1 VTARGALGR
10 SALRRGAFG
19 RRSGRSCALV
29 ALLAFVLL
37 LCSFAVSVG
46 RPVAAATVRTAEVA
60 PATGLTDQV
69 ALVTWQG
76 FDPTKPDGTFGVV
89 IMECSAAPQSV
100 LADCNTAG
108 TFPLSLTGNQQPGV
122 TNANGTGRAFMDIM
136 TTARLPQLAC
146 SETKPCSLLLY
157 ENTPAGFD
165 PNHLPPVRT
174 IVPLQFRKSAG
185 DCPPVT
191 HFDARIETET
201 SAARALYQW
210 AADLCNG
217 KNALTLNVTN
227 TSSDQARADFFAK
240 NVDIA
245 VSSLPPQPGET
256 PAGARQYTVAP
267 IDLTGVVVAY
277 NIMDPVTH
285 QPISDLTLTPRLVA
299 RLISDSDVLTFFN
312 DPEFKKL
319 NPGHTFPPQG
329 TDPGLRGEQ
338 NADTWIVTNW
348 LNSDPV
354 ARAFLNGKDPY
365 GIPVNPLWQ
374 GVQYPTNV
382 FEARS
387 QNGVYFPRIGEDG
400 VAERVFAQTK
410 PADTVPSSPI
420 ENGFF
425 GVLDLPTARQ
435 YDLPIARLT
444 TGVGKPVVSVSRTS
458 LAAGF
463 AAMTSTP
470 NGFHVEPGAPADP
483 NAWPLTK
490 VDHAMLPTTLANT
503 AQGVQVQ
510 ALLGY
515 AVGAGQQTVPN
526 GYAPLPTALAAQTL
540 RAAAAL
546 TVGTPAKSAG
556 PPAPTTTSTIAA
568 TRGSSG
574 SVSGASGFVP
584 LLTGT
589 GFSGSGAPTAS
600 LPSAPATGPP
610 EQTVRVKEAVKS
622 ARKTNPVARF
632 AGLLLAGAGD
642 HLVLPIVFVLALL
655 ALLASTVDGFR
666 RRWKRWLASVRGRL
680 RRSGARPQEQPAS

>member
-1 VTARGALGR
+1 VTARVGALI
-10 SALRRGAFG
+10 
-19 RRSGRSCALV
+19 ALV
-29 ALLAFVLL
+29 SL
-37 LCSFAVSVG
+37 LCSFAVSFG
-46 RPVAAATVRTAEVA
+46 RPVAAATVRRAEVA

-69 ALVTWQG
+69 AEVTWQG
-76 FDPTKPDGTFGVV
+76 FDPTRPDGTFGVV
-89 IMECSAAPQSV
+89 IMECTAAPQSV
-100 LADCNTAG
+100 LADCNTAD
-108 TFPLSLTGNQQPGV
+108 TFPLSLTGNQEPGV
-122 TNANGTGRAFMDIM
+122 TAANGTGRAFMDIM

-146 SETKPCSLLLY
+146 SETKPCSLMLY

-174 IVPLQFRKSAG
+174 LVPLQFRKSAG

-191 HFDARIETET
+191 HFDARIEAEA
-201 SAARALYQW
+201 SAAPALYQW

-267 IDLTGVVVAY
+267 VDLTGVVVAY

-312 DPEFKKL
+312 DPEFKRL
-319 NPGHTFPPQG
+319 NPGHTFPAQA

-348 LNSDPV
+348 LNSDHA

-365 GIPVNPLWQ
+365 GIPVDPQWR
-374 GVQYPTNV
+374 GIQYPTNV

-410 PADTVPSSPI
+410 PADSVPSSPI
-420 ENGFF
+420 QNGFI

-444 TGVGKPVVSVSRTS
+444 TGVGKPVVSVSPTS

-470 NGFHVEPGAPADP
+470 DGFHVEPGAPTDP

-490 VDHAMLPTTLANT
+490 VDHALLPTTLANT

-510 ALLGY
+510 ELLGY

-540 RAAAAL
+540 QAAAAL
-546 TVGTPAKSAG
+546 TVRPATVPDNPDRTKAK
-556 PPAPTTTSTIAA
+556 TTTSTIAG
-568 TRGSSG
+568 TSGSSG
-574 SVSGASGFVP
+574 SATGAAGFAP

-589 GFSGSGAPTAS
+589 AFGAGALTAS
-600 LPSAPATGPP
+600 PPSGPVASAAAP
-610 EQTVRVKEAVKS
+610 EQTVRVKTIAKS
-622 ARKTNPVARF
+622 SPKASPAARF
-632 AGLLLAGAGD
+632 AALLLAGAGD
-642 HLVLPIVFVLALL
+642 HLVLPIIFVLALL
-655 ALLASTVDGFR
+655 AVLASTVDGVR
-666 RRWKRWLASVRGRL
+666 RRGKRWLGAARARL
-680 RRSGARPQEQPAS
+680 KRSDRRPQEQPAA

>member
-1 VTARGALGR
+1 MPV
-10 SALRRGAFG
+10 
-19 RRSGRSCALV
+19 ALV
-29 ALLAFVLL
+29 SL
-37 LCSFAVSVG
+37 LCSFAVSHG
-46 RPVAAATVRTAEVA
+46 PSVAAATVRRAEVT

-69 ALVTWQG
+69 AEVTWQG

-100 LADCNTAG
+100 LADCNTAD
-108 TFPLSLTGNQQPGV
+108 TFPLSLTGNQEPGV
-122 TNANGTGRAFMDIM
+122 TGTDGTGRAFMDIM

-191 HFDARIETET
+191 HFDARIETEA
-201 SAARALYQW
+201 SAAPALYQW

-227 TSSDQARADFFAK
+227 TSSDQSRTDFFAK

-245 VSSLPPQPGET
+245 VSSLPPQPGGT
-256 PAGARQYTVAP
+256 PAGAPKYTVAP

-277 NIMDPVTH
+277 NIMDPIKH

-299 RLISDSDVLTFFN
+299 RLLSDSDVLTFFA

-319 NPGHTFPPQG
+319 NPGHTFPAQA
-329 TDPGLRGEQ
+329 TDPGLRGEE

-348 LNSDPV
+348 VNSDHA
-354 ARAFLNGKDPY
+354 ARAFLDGKDPY
-365 GIPVNPLWQ
+365 GVPVDPQWLGIP
-374 GVQYPTNV
+374 YPTNV

-410 PADTVPSSPI
+410 PADSVPSSPI
-420 ENGFF
+420 QNGFI
-425 GVLDLPTARQ
+425 GILDLPTARQ

-444 TGVGKPVVSVSRTS
+444 TGVGKPVVSVNPTS

-470 NGFHVEPGAPADP
+470 NGFHVEPGAPTDP

-490 VDHAMLPTTLANT
+490 VDHAMIPTTLANT

-510 ALLGY
+510 ELLGY

-540 RAAAAL
+540 QAAAAL
-546 TVGTPAKSAG
+546 TVRPATK
-556 PPAPTTTSTIAA
+556 PARVTTSTTTSTIAVANGA
-568 TRGSSG
+568 TGSAAG
-574 SVSGASGFVP
+574 DAGFAP
-584 LLTGT
+584 LLSGT
-589 GFSGSGAPTAS
+589 GFDSGALTAS
-600 LPSAPATGPP
+600 PPSGPAASAAAP
-610 EQTVRVKEAVKS
+610 EQTVGVKNVAKS
-622 ARKTNPVARF
+622 SPKASPAARF
-632 AGLLLAGAGD
+632 AALLLGGAGD

-655 ALLASTVDGFR
+655 AVLASTVDGFR
-666 RRWKRWLASVRGRL
+666 RRWRRWLASARARL
-680 RRSGARPQEQPAS
+680 KRPERRSQEQPAL

>member
-1 VTARGALGR
+1 MTARVGALI
-10 SALRRGAFG
+10 
-19 RRSGRSCALV
+19 ALV
-29 ALLAFVLL
+29 SL
-37 LCSFAVSVG
+37 LCSFAVSFG
-46 RPVAAATVRTAEVA
+46 RPVAAATVRRAEVA

-69 ALVTWQG
+69 AEVTWQG
-76 FDPTKPDGTFGVV
+76 FDPTRPDGTFGVV
-89 IMECSAAPQSV
+89 IMECTAAPQSV
-100 LADCNTAG
+100 LVDCNTAD
-108 TFPLSLTGNQQPGV
+108 TFPLSLTGNQEPGV
-122 TNANGTGRAFMDIM
+122 TAANGTGRAFMDIM

-146 SETKPCSLLLY
+146 SETKPCSLMLY

-174 IVPLQFRKSAG
+174 LVPLQFRKSAG

-191 HFDARIETET
+191 HFDARIEAEA
-201 SAARALYQW
+201 SAAPALYQW

-267 IDLTGVVVAY
+267 VDLTGVVVAY

-312 DPEFKKL
+312 DPEFKRL
-319 NPGHTFPPQG
+319 NPGHTFPAQA

-348 LNSDPV
+348 LNSDHA
-354 ARAFLNGKDPY
+354 ARAFLNGQDPY
-365 GIPVNPLWQ
+365 GIPVDPQWR
-374 GVQYPTNV
+374 GIQYPTNV

-410 PADTVPSSPI
+410 PADSVPSSPI
-420 ENGFF
+420 QNGFI

-444 TGVGKPVVSVSRTS
+444 TGVGKPVVSVSPTS

-470 NGFHVEPGAPADP
+470 DGFHVEPGAPTDP

-490 VDHAMLPTTLANT
+490 VDHALLPTTLANT

-510 ALLGY
+510 ELLGY

-540 RAAAAL
+540 QAAAAL
-546 TVGTPAKSAG
+546 TVRPATIPDNPDRTKAK
-556 PPAPTTTSTIAA
+556 TTTSTISA
-568 TRGSSG
+568 TNGSSG
-574 SVSGASGFVP
+574 SATGAAGFAP

-589 GFSGSGAPTAS
+589 AFGAGALTAS
-600 LPSAPATGPP
+600 PPSGPVASAAAP
-610 EQTVRVKEAVKS
+610 EQTVRVKTIAKS
-622 ARKTNPVARF
+622 SPKASPAARF
-632 AGLLLAGAGD
+632 AALLLAGAGD
-642 HLVLPIVFVLALL
+642 HLVLPIIFVLALL
-655 ALLASTVDGFR
+655 AVLASTVDGVR
-666 RRWKRWLASVRGRL
+666 RRAKRWLGAARARL
-680 RRSGARPQEQPAS
+680 RRSDRRPQEQPAA

>member
-1 VTARGALGR
+1 MSAR
-10 SALRRGAFG
+10 SLR
-19 RRSGRSCALV
+19 RRSGRSGALV
-29 ALLAFVLL
+29 ALVVLFAFVLL
-37 LCSFAVSVG
+37 LCSFAVSVD
-46 RPVAAATVRTAEVA
+46 RPVSAATVRAAEVT
-60 PATGLTDQV
+60 PGTGLTDQV
-69 ALVTWQG
+69 AEVNWQG
-76 FDPTKPDGTFGVV
+76 FDPTKSDGTFGVV
-89 IMECSAAPQSV
+89 LMECTAAPQSV

-122 TNANGTGRAFMDIM
+122 TGADGTGRAFIDVM

-165 PNHLPPVRT
+165 PNKLPPVRT

-191 HFDARIETET
+191 HFDARIETEA
-201 SAARALYQW
+201 SAAPALYQW
-210 AADLCNG
+210 AADLCSG

-227 TSSDQARADFFAK
+227 TSSDQARADFFAR
-240 NVDIA
+240 NVDIG
-245 VSSLPPQPGET
+245 VSSLPPQAGT
-256 PAGARQYTVAP
+256 IPAGAPKYTVAP
-267 IDLTGVVVAY
+267 VDLTGVVVAY

-299 RLISDSDVLTFFN
+299 RLLSDSDVLTFFS

-319 NPGHTFPPQG
+319 NPHHTFPAQG

-348 LNSDPV
+348 VNSDHA
-354 ARAFLNGKDPY
+354 ARAFLDGKDPY
-365 GIPVNPLWQ
+365 RVPVDPQWQ
-374 GVQYPTNV
+374 GIQYPTNV

-410 PADTVPSSPI
+410 PADSVPSSPI
-420 ENGFF
+420 QNGFF
-425 GVLDLPTARQ
+425 GILDLPTARQ
-435 YDLPIARLT
+435 YDLPVARLT
-444 TGVGKPVVSVSRTS
+444 TGVGKPVVSVSPTS

-463 AAMTSTP
+463 AAMTATP
-470 NGFHVEPGAPADP
+470 DGFHVEPGAPTDP

-490 VDHAMLPTTLANT
+490 VDHAMLPATLANT
-503 AQGVQVQ
+503 AQGVQIQ
-510 ALLGY
+510 QLLGY
-515 AVGAGQQTVPN
+515 AAGAGQATVPN

-546 TVGTPAKSAG
+546 TAAPPAKTART
-556 PPAPTTTSTIAA
+556 PAPTTTSTIAA
-568 TRGSSG
+568 TNGPSR
-574 SVSGASGFVP
+574 GASGGASGLAS
-584 LLTGT
+584 LLNGP
-589 GFSGSGAPTAS
+589 GFSGSGALTAS
-600 LPSAPATGPP
+600 LPSAPAAGPP
-610 EQTVRVKEAVKS
+610 EQTVRVKQAVGS
-622 ARKTNPVARF
+622 ARKASPVARF

-642 HLVLPIVFVLALL
+642 HLVLPIVFALALL

-666 RRWKRWLASVRGRL
+666 RRGRRWLALARARL
-680 RRSGARPQEQPAS
+680 RRAAGRPQEQPAS